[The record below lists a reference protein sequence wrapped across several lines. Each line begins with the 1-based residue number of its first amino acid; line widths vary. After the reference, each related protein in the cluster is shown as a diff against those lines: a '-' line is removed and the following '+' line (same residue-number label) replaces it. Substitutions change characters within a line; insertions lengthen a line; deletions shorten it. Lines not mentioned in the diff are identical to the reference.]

1 MSVYFELSWA
11 VLSTIGIASFF
22 FSIVVAAICGF
33 PPISLVPL
41 VVSVAG
47 AVANGLCYYAFYTD
61 YPIANQAAASAFA
74 DFLWLVRLSYIS
86 QTIHACR
93 SMSLTTLA
101 PLNRFRKLAYPST
114 AT

>member
-1 MSVYFELSWA
+1 MPVYFELSWA
-11 VLSTIGIASFF
+11 VLSTIGIANFF

-61 YPIANQAAASAFA
+61 YPIANQAVASAFA
-74 DFLWLVRLSYIS
+74 DFLWLVRMEL
-86 QTIHACR
+86 
-93 SMSLTTLA
+93 L
-101 PLNRFRKLAYPST
+101 P
-114 AT
+114 